1 MMSYDIAALAEELIH
16 VVRVFPI
23 IAVEVGFAPFLR
35 ANHDH
40 DAGILDERAY
50 LGFPRLSSG
59 EDLQAVGGADG
70 GCCP

>member
-1 MMSYDIAALAEELIH
+1 MMLCDIAALAGELIY
-16 VVRVFPI
+16 VVGVFPI

-50 LGFPRLSSG
+50 LGFPRL
-59 EDLQAVGGADG
+59 V
-70 GCCP
+70 